1 MGHGQSGKGNRRMPS
16 GPPPRSRQPDADAG
30 PTITEKI
37 AARKKEGGAQSW
49 DDFKAKMKE
58 KQREQFAADNHEV
71 LMSAAHREVLDR
83 EREAR
88 LNRTHQAEPA
98 AKRHK
103 SDKKSDKE
111 KKSKKD
117 KHKKE
122 KKHKVRGRPHEP
134 SDPESV
140 LSGPARRRRKRRRRR
155 RAAASGSDETTA
167 RARRRTTSPRGAR
180 RASRCDS
187 ATSLRRT
194 TATRYDEHTS

>member
-103 SDKKSDKE
+103 SDKKSEKE

-134 SDPESV
+134 AEPELSAERSCASQKKKEKKSSGKRERRDDSSSSSSDDEP
-140 LSGPARRRRKRRRRR
+140 
-155 RAAASGSDETTA
+155 ASGKASEPVRLSDFLA
-167 RARRRTTSPRGAR
+167 ADDG
-180 RASRCDS
+180 DS
-187 ATSLRRT
+187 L
-194 TATRYDEHTS
+194 